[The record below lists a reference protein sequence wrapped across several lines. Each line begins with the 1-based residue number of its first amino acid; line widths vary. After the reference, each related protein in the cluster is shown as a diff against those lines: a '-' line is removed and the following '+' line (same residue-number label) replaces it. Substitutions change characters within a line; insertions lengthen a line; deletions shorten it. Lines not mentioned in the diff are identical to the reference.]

1 MALNWKSLKAEHVK
15 QACSILRSGQ
25 RVPSVKKA
33 GLYVRFETV
42 DLPAKEVL
50 GVAYRIA
57 NGLQQDTKLRF
68 SSGEGTIA
76 LLRALGFEAGR
87 KLSEDESERG

>member
-1 MALNWKSLKAEHVK
+1 MPLNWKSLKPEDVMR
-15 QACSILRSGQ
+15 ACLMLRARQ
-25 RVPSVKKA
+25 RAPAVKKS
-33 GLYVRFETV
+33 GLYVRFEAV

-57 NGLQQDTKLRF
+57 NGLPPNAKVRF

-76 LLRALGFEAGR
+76 RLRALGFEAGR
-87 KLSEDESERG
+87 KPSTDETGHE